1 MSIFDSTWKD
11 ARYAWQQGNMVTKL
25 MILNALI
32 FVLMMVLW
40 IAIRLVTPD
49 QFLAEDRFQSVYHLF
64 CTPSN
69 LGTLIMQPWSLLTSM
84 FLHVEFWGHLLGNLI
99 FLGLFGRIVGDL
111 IGDRR
116 ILPIYIQGALLGDA
130 LYLLQ
135 SNLMT
140 PGAEHYA
147 LGASGGVMALAGAA
161 LILAPDYEYYFLILG
176 RIKLKYV
183 VGLLVLLDLVGI
195 ADNYNTGGH
204 MAHIGGFAFGCFFVM
219 RLRDGHDL
227 STAFNR
233 LWDTV
238 TGWFNSG
245 KKTRP
250 ATSKPRKAVRVTMNT
265 PNYAKGQSAPSDETI
280 SFQEKLDAILDKIKA
295 SGYESLSQEEKDF
308 LFEASKR

>member
-32 FVLMMVLW
+32 FVLMMVVW
-40 IAIRLVTPD
+40 IGIRLVTPD
-49 QFLAEDRFQSVYHLF
+49 QFLAEDRYQSIYHLF

-69 LGTLIMQPWSLLTSM
+69 LWTLLRQPWSLLTSM

-116 ILPIYIQGALLGDA
+116 VLPVYVQGALLGDA

-140 PGAEHYA
+140 PGVENYA

-195 ADNYNTGGH
+195 ADNINTGGH
-204 MAHIGGFAFGCFFVM
+204 IAHIGGFAFGCFFVM
-219 RLRDGHDL
+219 RLREGHDM
-227 STAFNR
+227 SSVFNR
-233 LWDTV
+233 WWDIL
-238 TGWFNSG
+238 TGWFSQR
-245 KKTRP
+245 KKTHT
-250 ATSKPRKAVRVTMNT
+250 ASAQPRKAVRIKMNT
-265 PNYAKGQSAPSDETI
+265 PDYARGQSAPSDEQG

-295 SGYESLSQEEKDF
+295 SGYESLSNEEKDF